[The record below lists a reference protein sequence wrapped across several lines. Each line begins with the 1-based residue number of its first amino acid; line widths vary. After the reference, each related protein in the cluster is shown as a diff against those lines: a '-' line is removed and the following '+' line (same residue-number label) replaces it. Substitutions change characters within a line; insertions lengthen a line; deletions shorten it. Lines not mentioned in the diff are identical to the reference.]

1 VVEAER
7 PDVDAIFTALAD
19 PTRRAVLRSL
29 AEGGAATATQ
39 LATRF
44 PVSRQAVA
52 KHLSALGDAGL
63 VAPERT
69 GREVRYR
76 VTPDPLLDAMGWMA
90 AVGSQWDRRLEAL
103 RSRVEGPRE
112 A

>member
-1 VVEAER
+1 MVEAER

-52 KHLSALGDAGL
+52 KHLTTLGDAGL
-63 VAPERT
+63 VAPERS

-76 VTPDPLLDAMGWMA
+76 VTPDPLRDAMGWMA

-103 RSRVEGPRE
+103 RGRVEASQE
-112 A
+112 S